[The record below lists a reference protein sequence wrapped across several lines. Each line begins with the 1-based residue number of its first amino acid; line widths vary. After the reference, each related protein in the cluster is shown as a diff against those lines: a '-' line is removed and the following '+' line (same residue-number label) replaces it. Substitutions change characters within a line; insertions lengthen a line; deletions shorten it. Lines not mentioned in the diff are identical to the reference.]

1 MSSIPLSDIPTWKRV
16 ATAADA
22 TQHGLTFNAT
32 NMRIV
37 ATAIR
42 SSRYSLKV

>member
-22 TQHGLTFNAT
+22 TQHGLRQNEFEAVTKA
-32 NMRIV
+32 
-37 ATAIR
+37 
-42 SSRYSLKV
+42 L